1 MEPKIII
8 LPVGKGYSMKVTE
21 HFHSDVA
28 SFEVEGIS
36 MVGNNRTGS
45 LIGLTNA
52 GKTFVDSILQAGT
65 AEVSEELHPL
75 YEALKKNH
83 YFVDDFTKK
92 NRITSAYLH
101 VTDRC
106 NLHCLGCYSYVKERN
121 CRQDLTETKI
131 YHILDELAGNG
142 VKILV
147 ISGGEP
153 FIRKDIASI
162 CRYAKNLG
170 IKVQVITNGTMEKER
185 YEKALPF
192 IDSISVSVDG
202 FQEDVHFIRDNGIM
216 PQVLDTVRFLKER
229 TDMVNLIFTLHKKNI
244 AYMEQYVQLAK
255 QLGTTFNFSML
266 TAAADNPVF
275 QDYLLGNEEFE
286 QMKAFLKKH
295 HAHITDSPMDT
306 DYLSCKSRCGAGKMM
321 VSISA
326 DGTVY
331 PCHMLHIPALQLG
344 NVLKEPLSKIVFRN
358 DNPFLNL
365 DIHHID
371 GCQDCKYG
379 YFCGGG
385 CRARSYLASRN
396 IYAKSDICDV
406 SYQTLAVKFDRLKQ
420 AHGLSS

>member
-131 YHILDELAGNG
+131 YHILDEPGWKWRENIG
-142 VKILV
+142 D
-147 ISGGEP
+147 
-153 FIRKDIASI
+153 FWW
-162 CRYAKNLG
+162 
-170 IKVQVITNGTMEKER
+170 
-185 YEKALPF
+185 
-192 IDSISVSVDG
+192 
-202 FQEDVHFIRDNGIM
+202 
-216 PQVLDTVRFLKER
+216 R
-229 TDMVNLIFTLHKKNI
+229 T
-244 AYMEQYVQLAK
+244 
-255 QLGTTFNFSML
+255 
-266 TAAADNPVF
+266 
-275 QDYLLGNEEFE
+275 
-286 QMKAFLKKH
+286 
-295 HAHITDSPMDT
+295 
-306 DYLSCKSRCGAGKMM
+306 
-321 VSISA
+321 
-326 DGTVY
+326 
-331 PCHMLHIPALQLG
+331 
-344 NVLKEPLSKIVFRN
+344 
-358 DNPFLNL
+358 
-365 DIHHID
+365 
-371 GCQDCKYG
+371 
-379 YFCGGG
+379 
-385 CRARSYLASRN
+385 
-396 IYAKSDICDV
+396 IY
-406 SYQTLAVKFDRLKQ
+406 
-420 AHGLSS
+420 